1 MGEEEVQLYIDT
13 LIDNRIIAKYF
24 SKRIQEN
31 RLAVIKELGN
41 IHSHCSFTTA
51 ISSTTTYVILTSY
64 M

>member
-1 MGEEEVQLYIDT
+1 MNKKLRFGYDVGKGFAMGEEEVQLYIDT

-41 IHSHCSFTTA
+41 IH
-51 ISSTTTYVILTSY
+51 
-64 M
+64 